1 MRSRLSLRSPA
12 WGGGSCRRALFV
24 LLVVAASCDR
34 AEAPVEPPRFS
45 SSAWANEPA
54 GFTLLSDYGFDD
66 AMSVGDG
73 VPLSDGWYLY
83 NPDGFA
89 TQTAD
94 PGAPVSPPN
103 VGQWRYPVGFGG
115 GAAPATMYRDL
126 GVPRGEMYFRYSW
139 KASNPWEGHPTGV
152 NEISFVIAQGNILV
166 VEMNGTPGGPY
177 HLIVNAEFTTSNGHL
192 DNSTGDDP
200 GARYLFGNVNGGNY
214 VVTPG
219 QWYEIEV
226 YFNMSTTSTSRDGTI
241 RWWVNGTPVGDYTTV
256 NFDAAHPFEEFDFS
270 PTWGGIGGT
279 KAEEDFFWYDD
290 VRLSVRSGGVPPAP
304 VANFTSSCA
313 GLTCSVD
320 ASSSTAQAS
329 ATYSWS
335 WGDATSGTGKTTSH
349 TYGAGGTYSVTLSVT
364 DAGGTSTK
372 TQSMT
377 VTPPNTAPTVSA
389 GPDQTD
395 LTGLLYTESATF
407 SDPDNGPWTYS
418 IEWGDGSSLTG
429 AASSQGTITAAHR
442 YLLFGSYTIR
452 VIVTDSLG
460 AQGSDTKVVT
470 FIL

>member
-1 MRSRLSLRSPA
+1 
-12 WGGGSCRRALFV
+12 
-24 LLVVAASCDR
+24 
-34 AEAPVEPPRFS
+34 
-45 SSAWANEPA
+45 
-54 GFTLLSDYGFDD
+54 
-66 AMSVGDG
+66 MSVGDG

-429 AASSQGTITAAHR
+429 AASSQGTISAAHR